1 MVLQHEEKE
10 TNGVLTQAIIGHVG
24 GRLLSDQ
31 PVPIVGDP
39 FEIPLGGECGMRQ
52 SAGWLMKLK
61 PRFLGGV
68 LEMRERQGSGAGCN
82 WQLLKMEILWFCTI
96 YGGVKK

>member
-61 PRFLGGV
+61 PPVSRRSLRN
-68 LEMRERQGSGAGCN
+68 EREAREWG
-82 WQLLKMEILWFCTI
+82 WL
-96 YGGVKK
+96 